1 MPFVLTG
8 NRRVDPAYL
17 IPCIRAPEVCYAL
30 SMMTNVFR
38 FAALGMLVSTPLAA
52 TPAPTPEQI
61 LADASRYTVKVSV
74 LTEVGLNQD
83 AGGASSGTGF
93 LIDKKRG
100 WLLTNA
106 HVATRSPSTIRVSF
120 RHGAEFE
127 AKRIHVD
134 PLIDLAVLV
143 IPTDKIPSDT
153 VEASLACGGLPAA
166 GTSVL
171 AYGHPWGMSYTA
183 SRGIVS
189 GLAWMYP
196 SQLIQTDAVINSGNS
211 GGPLISLND
220 GRVVGINTATYQ
232 PEEKDEGG
240 TAISLAEPMPSICKI
255 IDLLKGGKDT
265 KLRLLPIAVA
275 TAGDDLRPRVAKV
288 FQSGL
293 LFQSGD
299 IITAVNGGAEVG
311 SLPELLTDLRGI
323 NGDAT
328 ISVER
333 DGKAVNVPSPVK
345 VVPDPLKVRSINFS
359 GLVIGRPWMLDDFDV
374 NSGNDLIVEWFEAAE
389 EASLSGIAVA
399 DYIVSVDG
407 RRFSELN
414 ALYTYLHDLPEDA
427 VVEFMV
433 KRRATAAEFFYEYHQ
448 ISLARTKLGWVSAE

>member
-1 MPFVLTG
+1 M
-8 NRRVDPAYL
+8 
-17 IPCIRAPEVCYAL
+17 I
-30 SMMTNVFR
+30 SNVFR
-38 FAALGMLVSTPLAA
+38 FAVLGMLMSTPLTA
-52 TPAPTPEQI
+52 TPEPTPEQI
-61 LADASRYTVKVSV
+61 LADASRYTVKVQV
-74 LTEVGLNQD
+74 LTEIGLNQD
-83 AGGASSGTGF
+83 TGGAASGTGF
-93 LIDKKRG
+93 LIDKQRG

-106 HVATRSPSTIRVSF
+106 HVATRSPSTIKVSF
-120 RHGAEFE
+120 RNGEEFE
-127 AKRIHVD
+127 AKRVHVD

-143 IPTDKIPSDT
+143 IPTDKIPSDA
-153 VEASLACGGLPAA
+153 VEASLACDSVPAA

-183 SRGIVS
+183 SRGIVA

-240 TAISLAEPMPSICKI
+240 TAIGLAEPMPGICKI
-255 IDLLKGGKDT
+255 VDLLKGGKDT
-265 KLRLLPIAVA
+265 KLRLLPVAVA

-288 FQSGL
+288 FQPGL
-293 LFQSGD
+293 QFQSGD
-299 IITAVNGGAEVG
+299 IITSVNGGADVG
-311 SLPELLTDLRGI
+311 TFPELLAELRGL
-323 NGDAT
+323 NGEAL

-333 DGKAVNVPSPVK
+333 DGKAVNVLSSVK

-359 GLVIGRPWMLDDFDV
+359 GVIIGRPWMLDDFDV
-374 NSGNDLIVEWFEAAE
+374 NTSNHLIVEWFEAAE

-414 ALYTYLHDLPEDA
+414 PLYTYLNELPEDA
-427 VVEFMV
+427 VAEFMV
-433 KRRATAAEFFYEYHQ
+433 KRRATAAEYFYEYHQ

>member
-1 MPFVLTG
+1 M
-8 NRRVDPAYL
+8 
-17 IPCIRAPEVCYAL
+17 PEVCYEL
-30 SMMTNVFR
+30 DMIQNLFR
-38 FAALGMLVSTPLAA
+38 FAALGMLLSTPLIAN
-52 TPAPTPEQI
+52 PEPTPEQI

-74 LTEVGLNQD
+74 LTEIGLNQD

-93 LIDKKRG
+93 LIDKERG

-120 RHGAEFE
+120 RNSEEIE

-143 IPTDKIPSDT
+143 IPTDKIPSDA
-153 VEASLACGGLPAA
+153 VEASLACDSVPAA

-183 SRGIVS
+183 SRGIVA

-196 SQLIQTDAVINSGNS
+196 SQFIQTDAVINSGNS

-232 PEEKDEGG
+232 PEEKDESA
-240 TAISLAEPMPSICKI
+240 TAISLAEPMPGICKI
-255 IDLLKGGKDT
+255 VDLLKGGKDT
-265 KLRLLPIAVA
+265 KLRLLPVAVA

-288 FQSGL
+288 FQSGVQ
-293 LFQSGD
+293 FQSGD
-299 IITAVNGGAEVG
+299 IITAVNGGGEVG
-311 SLPELLTDLRGI
+311 TLPELLTNLRGL
-323 NGDAT
+323 DKEAV

-333 DGKAVNVPSPVK
+333 NGRVVDVRSPLNVA
-345 VVPDPLKVRSINFS
+345 PDPLKARSINFS
-359 GLVIGRPWMLDDFDV
+359 GLIIGCPWMLDDFDV
-374 NSGNDLIVEWFEAAE
+374 NSDKHLIVEWVESAE

-414 ALYTYLHDLPEDA
+414 ALYAYLNDLPEDA
-427 VVEFMV
+427 AVEFMV
-433 KRRATAAEFFYEYHQ
+433 KRRATAAEYFYEYHQ
-448 ISLARTKLGWVSAE
+448 ISLARTKLDWVTVQ

>member
-1 MPFVLTG
+1 MIQNF
-8 NRRVDPAYL
+8 
-17 IPCIRAPEVCYAL
+17 
-30 SMMTNVFR
+30 FR
-38 FAALGMLVSTPLAA
+38 FAALGMLLSTPVTA

-74 LTEVGLNQD
+74 LTEIGLNQD

-93 LIDKKRG
+93 LIDKERG

-120 RHGAEFE
+120 RNSEEIE

-143 IPTDKIPSDT
+143 IPADKIPSDA
-153 VEASLACGGLPAA
+153 VEASLACDSVPAS

-183 SRGIVS
+183 SRGIVA

-196 SQLIQTDAVINSGNS
+196 SQFIQTDAVINSGNS

-232 PEEKDEGG
+232 PEEKDEGA

-255 IDLLKGGKDT
+255 VDLLKGGKDT
-265 KLRLLPIAVA
+265 KLRLLPVAVA

-288 FQSGL
+288 FQSGVQ
-293 LFQSGD
+293 FQSGD
-299 IITAVNGGAEVG
+299 IITAVNGGGEVG
-311 SLPELLTDLRGI
+311 TLPELLTNLRGL
-323 NGDAT
+323 DKEAV

-333 DGKAVNVPSPVK
+333 NGKVVNVLSSVK
-345 VVPDPLKVRSINFS
+345 VVPDPLKVRSINIS
-359 GLVIGRPWMLDDFDV
+359 GLIIGRPWMLDDFDV
-374 NSGNDLIVEWFEAAE
+374 NSDKHLVVEWLESAE

-407 RRFSELN
+407 RRFSDLD
-414 ALYTYLHDLPEDA
+414 ALYNYLNDLPEDA

-433 KRRATAAEFFYEYHQ
+433 KRRATAAEYFYEYHL
-448 ISLARTKLGWVSAE
+448 ISLARTKLGWVSAG

>member
-1 MPFVLTG
+1 MHYSFIMKKI
-8 NRRVDPAYL
+8 D
-17 IPCIRAPEVCYAL
+17 
-30 SMMTNVFR
+30 SR
-38 FAALGMLVSTPLAA
+38 FAALGFILTVPVTAS
-52 TPAPTPEQI
+52 PAPTPEQI
-61 LADASRYTVKVSV
+61 LADASRYTVKIQV
-74 LTEVGLNQD
+74 LTEIGLNQD
-83 AGGASSGTGF
+83 NGGAASGTGF
-93 LIDKKRG
+93 LIDKRRG

-120 RHGAEFE
+120 RNGEEFE
-127 AKRIHVD
+127 TKRIHVD

-143 IPTDKIPSDT
+143 VPTDKIPSDA
-153 VEASLACGGLPAA
+153 VEATLACDSLPAA

-220 GRVVGINTATYQ
+220 GRVVGINTSTYK
-232 PEEKDEGG
+232 PEENEDGG

-255 IDLLKGGKDT
+255 IDLLEEGKDT

-293 LFQSGD
+293 QFQSGD
-299 IITAVNGGAEVG
+299 IITAVNGGAEV
-311 SLPELLTDLRGI
+311 STLPELLADLRGL
-323 NGDAT
+323 NGEAT

-333 DGKAVNVPSPVK
+333 DGKTVNVRSPVNI
-345 VVPDPLKVRSINFS
+345 VPDPLRVRSINFS
-359 GLVIGRPWMLDDFDV
+359 GLIIGRPWMLDDFDV
-374 NSGNDLIVEWFEAAE
+374 NSDKHLIVEWFETAE

-414 ALYTYLHDLPEDA
+414 ALYTYLNDLPEDA

-433 KRRATAAEFFYEYHQ
+433 KRRATAAEYFYEYHQ
-448 ISLARTKLGWVSAE
+448 ISLARTKLDWVAAQ

>member
-1 MPFVLTG
+1 
-8 NRRVDPAYL
+8 
-17 IPCIRAPEVCYAL
+17 
-30 SMMTNVFR
+30 
-38 FAALGMLVSTPLAA
+38 MLLSTPLTA

-61 LADASRYTVKVSV
+61 LADASRYTVKIQV
-74 LTEVGLNQD
+74 LTEIGLNQD
-83 AGGASSGTGF
+83 AGGAASGTGF

-106 HVATRSPSTIRVSF
+106 HVATRSPSTIKVSF
-120 RHGAEFE
+120 RNGEEFE

-134 PLIDLAVLV
+134 PLIDLAVLA
-143 IPTDKIPSDT
+143 IPTDKIPSDV
-153 VEASLACGGLPAA
+153 VEAALACDSVPAA

-240 TAISLAEPMPSICKI
+240 TAISLAEPMPGICKI

-311 SLPELLTDLRGI
+311 TLPELLADLRGI

-333 DGKAVNVPSPVK
+333 DGKAVNVLSPVK

-374 NSGNDLIVEWFEAAE
+374 NTSNHLIVEWFEAAE

-407 RRFSELN
+407 RRFSELD
-414 ALYTYLHDLPEDA
+414 ALYSYLKRLPEDA
-427 VVEFMV
+427 VVEFIV
-433 KRRATAAEFFYEYHQ
+433 KRRATAAEYFYEYHQ
-448 ISLARTKLGWVSAE
+448 MSLARTKLDWVSVE

>member
-1 MPFVLTG
+1 M
-8 NRRVDPAYL
+8 
-17 IPCIRAPEVCYAL
+17 I
-30 SMMTNVFR
+30 TNLFR
-38 FAALGMLVSTPLAA
+38 FAALGMLLSTPLTA

-61 LADASRYTVKVSV
+61 LADASRYTVKVQV
-74 LTEVGLNQD
+74 LTEIGLNQD
-83 AGGASSGTGF
+83 AGGSASGTGF
-93 LIDKKRG
+93 LVDKKRG
-100 WLLTNA
+100 WILTNA

-120 RHGAEFE
+120 RNGEEFE

-134 PLIDLAVLV
+134 PLIDLAVLAV
-143 IPTDKIPSDT
+143 PTDKISSDA
-153 VEASLACGGLPAA
+153 VEASLACDSLPSA

-220 GRVVGINTATYQ
+220 GRVVGINTSTYK

-255 IDLLKGGKDT
+255 IDLLKEGKDT
-265 KLRLLPIAVA
+265 KLRLLPIAIA

-293 LFQSGD
+293 QFQPGD

-311 SLPELLTDLRGI
+311 TFPELLADLRGL
-323 NGDAT
+323 NGEAI

-333 DGKAVNVPSPVK
+333 DGKAVNVLSSVK

-359 GLVIGRPWMLDDFDV
+359 GLIIGRPWMLDDFDV
-374 NSGNDLIVEWFEAAE
+374 NSDKHLIVEWFESAE

-414 ALYTYLHDLPEDA
+414 ALYTYLDDLPEDA

-433 KRRATAAEFFYEYHQ
+433 KRRASAAEYFFEYHQ
-448 ISLARTKLGWVSAE
+448 ISLARTKLGWVTAQ

>member
-1 MPFVLTG
+1 M
-8 NRRVDPAYL
+8 
-17 IPCIRAPEVCYAL
+17 I
-30 SMMTNVFR
+30 TNFFH
-38 FAALGMLVSTPLAA
+38 FAALGMLLSTALNA
-52 TPAPTPEQI
+52 TPSPTPEQI
-61 LADASRYTVKVSV
+61 LADASRYTVKVQV
-74 LTEVGLNQD
+74 LTEIGLNQD
-83 AGGASSGTGF
+83 AGGSASGTGF

-120 RHGAEFE
+120 RNGEEFE

-143 IPTDKIPSDT
+143 IPTDKIPSGA
-153 VEASLACGGLPAA
+153 VEASLACDSLPTA
-166 GTSVL
+166 GASVL

-183 SRGIVS
+183 SRGIVA

-196 SQLIQTDAVINSGNS
+196 SQFIQTDAVINSGNS

-232 PEEKDEGG
+232 PEEKDEGA
-240 TAISLAEPMPSICKI
+240 TAIGLAEPMPGICKI
-255 IDLLKGGKDT
+255 VDLLKGGKDT
-265 KLRLLPIAVA
+265 KLRLLPVAVA

-288 FQSGL
+288 FQPGL
-293 LFQSGD
+293 QFQSGD

-311 SLPELLTDLRGI
+311 TFPELLAELRGL
-323 NGDAT
+323 NGEAI

-333 DGKAVNVPSPVK
+333 DGKAVNVLSSVK
-345 VVPDPLKVRSINFS
+345 VVPDPMKVRSINFS
-359 GLVIGRPWMLDDFDV
+359 GLIIGRPWMLDDFDV
-374 NSGNDLIVEWFEAAE
+374 NSDKHLIVEWFEAAE

-407 RRFSELN
+407 HRFSELN
-414 ALYTYLHDLPEDA
+414 ALYTYLNDLPEDA
-427 VVEFMV
+427 AVEFMV
-433 KRRATAAEFFYEYHQ
+433 KRRATAAEYFYEYHQ
-448 ISLARTKLGWVSAE
+448 ISLARTKLGWVNAE

>member
-1 MPFVLTG
+1 MMGL
-8 NRRVDPAYL
+8 L
-17 IPCIRAPEVCYAL
+17 LSAPVKA
-30 SMMTNVFR
+30 N
-38 FAALGMLVSTPLAA
+38 
-52 TPAPTPEQI
+52 PAPTPEQI
-61 LADASRYTVKVSV
+61 LADASRYTVKVQV
-74 LTEVGLNQD
+74 LTEIGLNQD
-83 AGGASSGTGF
+83 AGGSASGTGF

-120 RHGAEFE
+120 RNGEEFE

-143 IPTDKIPSDT
+143 VPTDKIPSDA
-153 VEASLACGGLPAA
+153 VEASLVCESLPAA

-183 SRGIVS
+183 SRGIVA

-196 SQLIQTDAVINSGNS
+196 SQFIQTDAVINSGNS

-232 PEEKDEGG
+232 PEEKDEGA
-240 TAISLAEPMPSICKI
+240 TAIGLAEPMPGICKVVE
-255 IDLLKGGKDT
+255 LLKGGKDT
-265 KLRLLPIAVA
+265 KLRLLPVAVA

-288 FQSGL
+288 FQPGL
-293 LFQSGD
+293 QFQSGD

-311 SLPELLTDLRGI
+311 TFPELLAELRGLDGEAI
-323 NGDAT
+323 

-333 DGKAVNVPSPVK
+333 DGKAVDVLSSVR

-359 GLVIGRPWMLDDFDV
+359 GLIIGRPWMLDDFDV
-374 NSGNDLIVEWFEAAE
+374 NSGNDLVVEWYETAE

-407 RRFSELN
+407 RRFSELK
-414 ALYTYLHDLPEDA
+414 ALYSYLDDLPEDA

-433 KRRATAAEFFYEYHQ
+433 KRRATAAEYFYEYHQ

>member
-1 MPFVLTG
+1 MIT
-8 NRRVDPAYL
+8 
-17 IPCIRAPEVCYAL
+17 I
-30 SMMTNVFR
+30 VFR
-38 FAALGMLVSTPLAA
+38 FAALGMLLSTPLTA

-74 LTEVGLNQD
+74 LTEIGLNQD

-93 LIDKKRG
+93 LIDKERG

-106 HVATRSPSTIRVSF
+106 HVATRSPSTIKVSF
-120 RHGAEFE
+120 RRGEEFE

-143 IPTDKIPSDT
+143 IHTDKIPSDA
-153 VEASLACGGLPAA
+153 VEASLSCESVPAA

-183 SRGIVS
+183 SRGIVA

-196 SQLIQTDAVINSGNS
+196 SQFIQTDAVINSGNS

-232 PEEKDEGG
+232 PEEKDESA
-240 TAISLAEPMPSICKI
+240 TAISLAEPMPGICKI
-255 IDLLKGGKDT
+255 VDLLKGGKDT
-265 KLRLLPIAVA
+265 KLRLLPVAVA

-288 FQSGL
+288 FQSGVQ
-293 LFQSGD
+293 FQSGD
-299 IITAVNGGAEVG
+299 IITAVNGGGEVG
-311 SLPELLTDLRGI
+311 TLPELLTNLRGL
-323 NGDAT
+323 DKEAV

-333 DGKAVNVPSPVK
+333 NGRVVDVRSPLNVA
-345 VVPDPLKVRSINFS
+345 PDPLKARSINFS
-359 GLVIGRPWMLDDFDV
+359 GLIIGRPWMLDDFDV
-374 NSGNDLIVEWFEAAE
+374 NSDKHLIVEWVESAE

-407 RRFSELN
+407 RRFSDLDEL
-414 ALYTYLHDLPEDA
+414 YRYLDQLPEDA
-427 VVEFMV
+427 
-433 KRRATAAEFFYEYHQ
+433 AAEFIVKRSSKAMEFYSEYHQ
-448 ISLARTKLGWVSAE
+448 ISLGRTKLDWVMAQ

>member
-1 MPFVLTG
+1 MRG
-8 NRRVDPAYL
+8 AKL
-17 IPCIRAPEVCYAL
+17 IACIRGPEVCYEL
-30 SMMTNVFR
+30 SMITNVFR
-38 FAALGMLVSTPLAA
+38 FAMMGLLLSAPVKAN
-52 TPAPTPEQI
+52 PAPTPEQI
-61 LADASRYTVKVSV
+61 LADASRYTVKVQV
-74 LTEVGLNQD
+74 LTEIGLNQD
-83 AGGASSGTGF
+83 AGGSASGTGF

-120 RHGAEFE
+120 RNGEEFE

-143 IPTDKIPSDT
+143 VPTDKIPSDA
-153 VEASLACGGLPAA
+153 VEASLVCESLPAA

-183 SRGIVS
+183 SRGIVA

-196 SQLIQTDAVINSGNS
+196 SQFIQTDAVINSGNS

-232 PEEKDEGG
+232 PEEKDEGA
-240 TAISLAEPMPSICKI
+240 TAIGLAEPMPGICKI
-255 IDLLKGGKDT
+255 VDLLKGGKDT
-265 KLRLLPIAVA
+265 KLRLLPVAVA

-288 FQSGL
+288 FQPGL
-293 LFQSGD
+293 QFQSGD

-311 SLPELLTDLRGI
+311 TFPELLAELRGLDGEAI
-323 NGDAT
+323 

-333 DGKAVNVPSPVK
+333 DGKAVDVLSSVR

-359 GLVIGRPWMLDDFDV
+359 GLIIGRPWMLDDFDV
-374 NSGNDLIVEWFEAAE
+374 NSGNDLVVEWYETAE

-407 RRFSELN
+407 RRFSELK
-414 ALYTYLHDLPEDA
+414 ALYSYLDDLPEDA

-433 KRRATAAEFFYEYHQ
+433 KRRATAAEYFYEYHQ

>member
-1 MPFVLTG
+1 
-8 NRRVDPAYL
+8 
-17 IPCIRAPEVCYAL
+17 
-30 SMMTNVFR
+30 
-38 FAALGMLVSTPLAA
+38 
-52 TPAPTPEQI
+52 
-61 LADASRYTVKVSV
+61 
-74 LTEVGLNQD
+74 
-83 AGGASSGTGF
+83 
-93 LIDKKRG
+93 
-100 WLLTNA
+100 
-106 HVATRSPSTIRVSF
+106 VA
-120 RHGAEFE
+120 
-127 AKRIHVD
+127 
-134 PLIDLAVLV
+134 
-143 IPTDKIPSDT
+143 
-153 VEASLACGGLPAA
+153 
-166 GTSVL
+166 
-171 AYGHPWGMSYTA
+171 
-183 SRGIVS
+183 

-240 TAISLAEPMPSICKI
+240 TAISLAEPMPGICKI

-288 FQSGL
+288 FQSEL
-293 LFQSGD
+293 KFQAGD

-311 SLPELLTDLRGI
+311 TFPELLADLRGL
-323 NGDAT
+323 NGEAI

-333 DGKAVNVPSPVK
+333 DGKAVNVRSSVK

-359 GLVIGRPWMLDDFDV
+359 GLIIGRPWMLDDFDV
-374 NSGNDLIVEWFEAAE
+374 NSDKHLIVEWFESAE

-407 RRFSELN
+407 RPFSELN
-414 ALYTYLHDLPEDA
+414 ALYTYLNDLPEDA

-433 KRRATAAEFFYEYHQ
+433 KRRATAAEYFYEYRQ

>member
-1 MPFVLTG
+1 
-8 NRRVDPAYL
+8 
-17 IPCIRAPEVCYAL
+17 
-30 SMMTNVFR
+30 
-38 FAALGMLVSTPLAA
+38 MLLSTPLTAK
-52 TPAPTPEQI
+52 PAPTPEQI
-61 LADASRYTVKVSV
+61 LADASRYTVKVQV
-74 LTEVGLNQD
+74 LTEIGLNQD
-83 AGGASSGTGF
+83 TGGSASGTGF

-106 HVATRSPSTIRVSF
+106 HVATRSPSTISVSF
-120 RHGAEFE
+120 RNGEEFE

-153 VEASLACGGLPAA
+153 VEASLACGSLPAA

-240 TAISLAEPMPSICKI
+240 TAISLAEPMPGICKI

-311 SLPELLTDLRGI
+311 TLPELLAALRGI

-333 DGKAVNVPSPVK
+333 DGKAVNVLSPVK

-374 NSGNDLIVEWFEAAE
+374 NSGNDLVVEWYETAE

-399 DYIVSVDG
+399 DYIVTVDG
-407 RRFSELN
+407 RRFSELD
-414 ALYTYLHDLPEDA
+414 ALYTYLNELPEDA
-427 VVEFMV
+427 VVEFIV
-433 KRRATAAEFFYEYHQ
+433 KRRATAAEYFYEYHQ
-448 ISLARTKLGWVSAE
+448 ISLARTKLGWVTNE

>member
-1 MPFVLTG
+1 M
-8 NRRVDPAYL
+8 
-17 IPCIRAPEVCYAL
+17 PEVCYEL
-30 SMMTNVFR
+30 DMIQNLFR

-74 LTEVGLNQD
+74 LTEIGLNQD

-93 LIDKKRG
+93 LIDKERG

-106 HVATRSPSTIRVSF
+106 HVATRSPSMIRVSF
-120 RHGAEFE
+120 RNSEEIE

-143 IPTDKIPSDT
+143 IPTDKIPSDA
-153 VEASLACGGLPAA
+153 VEASLACDSLPAA

-183 SRGIVS
+183 SRGIVA
-189 GLAWMYP
+189 GLTWMYP
-196 SQLIQTDAVINSGNS
+196 SQFIQTDAVINSGNS

-232 PEEKDEGG
+232 PEEKDEGA

-255 IDLLKGGKDT
+255 VDLLKGGKDT
-265 KLRLLPIAVA
+265 KLRLLPVAVA

-288 FQSGL
+288 FQSGVQ
-293 LFQSGD
+293 FQSGD
-299 IITAVNGGAEVG
+299 IITAVDGGGVVG
-311 SLPELLTDLRGI
+311 TLPELLTSLRGL
-323 NGDAT
+323 DKEAV

-333 DGKAVNVPSPVK
+333 NGRVVDVRSPLNVA
-345 VVPDPLKVRSINFS
+345 PDPLKARSINFS
-359 GLVIGRPWMLDDFDV
+359 GLIIGRPWMLDDFDV
-374 NSGNDLIVEWFEAAE
+374 NSDKHLIVEWVESAE

-407 RRFSELN
+407 RRFSDLD
-414 ALYTYLHDLPEDA
+414 ALYNYLNDLPEDA

-433 KRRATAAEFFYEYHQ
+433 KRRATAAEYFYEYHQ
-448 ISLARTKLGWVSAE
+448 ISLARTKLGWVSAQQP

>member
-1 MPFVLTG
+1 MLTK
-8 NRRVDPAYL
+8 V
-17 IPCIRAPEVCYAL
+17 
-30 SMMTNVFR
+30 SR
-38 FAALGMLVSTPLAA
+38 FAVTSLLLSAA
-52 TPAPTPEQI
+52 VAANPAPTPEQV
-61 LADASRYTVKVSV
+61 LADASRYTVKIQVI
-74 LTEVGLNQD
+74 TEIGLNQD
-83 AGGASSGTGF
+83 AGGAISGTGF
-93 LIDKKRG
+93 LIDKQRG

-120 RHGAEFE
+120 RNGEEFE

-143 IPTDKIPSDT
+143 IPKDKIPSDA
-153 VEASLACGGLPAA
+153 VEASLACDSLPSS

-196 SQLIQTDAVINSGNS
+196 NQLIQTDAVINSGNS

-220 GRVVGINTATYQ
+220 GRVVGINTSTYK
-232 PEEKDEGG
+232 PEENEEGG

-255 IDLLKGGKDT
+255 IDLLKDGKDT
-265 KLRLLPIAVA
+265 KLRLLPLAVA

-288 FQSGL
+288 FQAGL
-293 LFQSGD
+293 QFQSGD
-299 IITAVNGGAEVG
+299 IIKAVNGGAEV
-311 SLPELLTDLRGI
+311 STLPELLADLRGI
-323 NGDAT
+323 NGEAT

-333 DGKAVNVPSPVK
+333 DGRAVNVRSSVN
-345 VVPDPLKVRSINFS
+345 VIPDPLKVRSINFS
-359 GLVIGRPWMLDDFDV
+359 GLIIGRPWMLDDFDV
-374 NSGNDLIVEWFEAAE
+374 NTSNHLIVEWYEAAE

-407 RRFSELN
+407 RQFSQLD
-414 ALYTYLHDLPEDA
+414 ALYSYLNSLPEDA
-427 VVEFMV
+427 VAEFMV
-433 KRRATAAEFFYEYHQ
+433 KRRATAAEYFYEYHL
-448 ISLARTKLGWVSAE
+448 ITLARTKLSWVSAE

>member
-1 MPFVLTG
+1 M
-8 NRRVDPAYL
+8 
-17 IPCIRAPEVCYAL
+17 I
-30 SMMTNVFR
+30 SNVFR
-38 FAALGMLVSTPLAA
+38 FAALGMLLSTSVTA

-61 LADASRYTVKVSV
+61 LADASRYTVKVQV
-74 LTEVGLNQD
+74 LNEIALNQD
-83 AGGASSGTGF
+83 DGGSGFGTGF
-93 LIDKKRG
+93 LIDKERG

-106 HVATRSPSTIRVSF
+106 HVATRSPSTIKVSF
-120 RHGAEFE
+120 RNGEEFE

-134 PLIDLAVLV
+134 PLMDLAVLV
-143 IPTDKIPSDT
+143 IPTDKIPSDA
-153 VEASLACGGLPAA
+153 VEASLACDSVPAA

-183 SRGIVS
+183 SRGIVA

-196 SQLIQTDAVINSGNS
+196 SQFIQTDAVINSGNS

-240 TAISLAEPMPSICKI
+240 TAISLAEPMPGICKI
-255 IDLLKGGKDT
+255 VDLLKGGKDT

-288 FQSGL
+288 FQPGL
-293 LFQSGD
+293 QFQAGD
-299 IITAVNGGAEVG
+299 IITAVNGSAEVG
-311 SLPELLTDLRGI
+311 TLPELLTKLRGL
-323 NGDAT
+323 DKEAV

-333 DGKAVNVPSPVK
+333 NGKAVNVRSPLN
-345 VVPDPLKVRSINFS
+345 VVADPLKARSINFS
-359 GLVIGRPWMLDDFDV
+359 GLIIGRPWRLDDFDL
-374 NSGNDLIVEWFEAAE
+374 NPDKHLIVEWYEAAE
-389 EASLSGIAVA
+389 EASLSGIEVA

-407 RRFSELN
+407 RRFSDLD
-414 ALYTYLHDLPEDA
+414 ALYAYLNQLPDDA

-433 KRRATAAEFFYEYHQ
+433 KRLSKAMEFYSEYHQ
-448 ISLARTKLGWVSAE
+448 ISLARTKLDWVTAE

>member
-1 MPFVLTG
+1 MKSTFKRLALFACLTG
-8 NRRVDPAYL
+8 SPVVASAEP
-17 IPCIRAPEVCYAL
+17 
-30 SMMTNVFR
+30 S
-38 FAALGMLVSTPLAA
+38 
-52 TPAPTPEQI
+52 PEQI
-61 LADASRYTVKVSV
+61 LADASLYTVKIQV
-74 LTEVGLNQD
+74 LTEIGLNQD
-83 AGGASSGTGF
+83 AGGAQSGTGF
-93 LIDKKRG
+93 LIDKQRG

-120 RHGAEFE
+120 RNGEEFE

-143 IPTDKIPSDT
+143 IATDKIPSDA
-153 VEASLACGGLPAA
+153 VEASLACDSPPAA

-171 AYGHPWGMSYTA
+171 AYGHPWAMSYTA

-232 PEEKDEGG
+232 PEEKGEGG

-255 IDLLKGGKDT
+255 IDLLKAGKDT
-265 KLRLLPIAVA
+265 KLRMLPLAVA

-288 FQSGL
+288 FQPGL
-293 LFQSGD
+293 PFRSGD
-299 IITAVNGGAEVG
+299 VIKAVNGGTEVG
-311 SLPELLTDLRGI
+311 TLPELLANLRGL
-323 NGDAT
+323 NGEAT

-333 DGKAVNVPSPVK
+333 DGKVVDVRSPVN

-359 GLVIGRPWMLDDFDV
+359 GLIIGSPWMLDDFDR
-374 NSGNDLIVEWFEAAE
+374 NSDNHLIVEWYEAAE

-399 DYIVSVDG
+399 DYIVSADG
-407 RRFSELN
+407 RRFRELG
-414 ALYTYLHDLPEDA
+414 ALYSYLDGLPEDA
-427 VVEFMV
+427 VVKFVV
-433 KRRATAAEFFYEYHQ
+433 KRLSKSTEFYSEYHQ
-448 ISLARTKLGWVSAE
+448 ISLVRTKLDWVSVQ

>member
-1 MPFVLTG
+1 MKSILL
-8 NRRVDPAYL
+8 A
-17 IPCIRAPEVCYAL
+17 
-30 SMMTNVFR
+30 SS
-38 FAALGMLVSTPLAA
+38 LVA
-52 TPAPTPEQI
+52 TLCSAQLVANPAPTPEQI
-61 LADASRYTVKVSV
+61 LADASRYTVKVQV
-74 LTEVGLNQD
+74 LTEIGLNQD
-83 AGGASSGTGF
+83 TGGAASGTGF

-120 RHGAEFE
+120 RNGGEFE

-143 IPTDKIPSDT
+143 IPTDKIPSDA
-153 VEASLACGGLPAA
+153 VEASLACGSLPAA

-171 AYGHPWGMSYTA
+171 AFGHPWGMSYTA
-183 SRGIVS
+183 SRGIVA

-240 TAISLAEPMPSICKI
+240 TAISLAEPMPGICKI
-255 IDLLKGGKDT
+255 IDLLKGWKDT
-265 KLRLLPIAVA
+265 KLRLLPIAIA

-293 LFQSGD
+293 QFQSGD

-311 SLPELLTDLRGI
+311 TFPELVADLRGL
-323 NGDAT
+323 NGIAS

-333 DGKAVNVPSPVK
+333 DGSAVEVRSPVI
-345 VVPDPLKVRSINFS
+345 VVPDPLKARSINFS
-359 GLVIGRPWMLDDFDV
+359 GLIIGRPWMLDDFDV
-374 NSGNDLIVEWFEAAE
+374 NAENYLIVEWYEAAE
-389 EASLSGIAVA
+389 EASLSGIEVA

-407 RRFSELN
+407 RPFSTLD
-414 ALYTYLHDLPEDA
+414 ALYNYLSGLPDDA
-427 VVEFMV
+427 VAQFMV
-433 KRRATAAEFFYEYHQ
+433 KRRTKTTAYFYEYHRVGLPR
-448 ISLARTKLGWVSAE
+448 IKLGWVSAQ

>member
-1 MPFVLTG
+1 ML
-8 NRRVDPAYL
+8 
-17 IPCIRAPEVCYAL
+17 L
-30 SMMTNVFR
+30 SN
-38 FAALGMLVSTPLAA
+38 PLAA
-52 TPAPTPEQI
+52 TTTPTPEQI

-74 LTEVGLNQD
+74 LTEIGLNQD
-83 AGGASSGTGF
+83 TGGSGSGTGF
-93 LIDKKRG
+93 LIDKERG

-106 HVATRSPSTIRVSF
+106 HVATRSPSTIKVSF
-120 RHGAEFE
+120 RRGEEVE

-143 IPTDKIPSDT
+143 IPTDKIPSDA
-153 VEASLACGGLPAA
+153 VEASLACDSVPAA

-183 SRGIVS
+183 SRGIVA

-196 SQLIQTDAVINSGNS
+196 SQFIQTDAVINSGNS

-232 PEEKDEGG
+232 PEEKDEGA
-240 TAISLAEPMPSICKI
+240 TAISLAEPMPGICKI
-255 IDLLKGGKDT
+255 VDLLKGGKDT

-288 FQSGL
+288 FQSEVQ
-293 LFQSGD
+293 FQSGD
-299 IITAVNGGAEVG
+299 IITAVNGGTEV
-311 SLPELLTDLRGI
+311 STLPELLTDLRGL
-323 NGDAT
+323 NGGVT

-333 DGKAVNVPSPVK
+333 DGQDVDVQSPVN

-359 GLVIGRPWMLDDFDV
+359 GLIIGRPWMLDDYDV
-374 NSGNDLIVEWFEAAE
+374 NTGNHLIVEWYETAE
-389 EASLSGIAVA
+389 EASLSGMEIA

-407 RRFSELN
+407 RRFSELD
-414 ALYTYLHDLPEDA
+414 ALYSYLDKLPEDE
-427 VVEFMV
+427 VVQFMV
-433 KRRATAAEFFYEYHQ
+433 KRRATAEEYFYEYHQ

>member
-1 MPFVLTG
+1 MK
-8 NRRVDPAYL
+8 
-17 IPCIRAPEVCYAL
+17 
-30 SMMTNVFR
+30 NVFH
-38 FAALGMLVSTPLAA
+38 FAVLGLLSSAPVLAN
-52 TPAPTPEQI
+52 PAPTAEQI
-61 LADASRYTVKVSV
+61 LADASRYTVKIQV
-74 LTEVGLNQD
+74 LTAIGLNQD
-83 AGGASSGTGF
+83 DAGAASGTGF
-93 LIDKKRG
+93 LVDKKRG

-106 HVATRSPSTIRVSF
+106 HVATRSPSTIKVSF
-120 RHGAEFE
+120 RNGEEFE

-143 IPTDKIPSDT
+143 VPTDKIPSDA
-153 VEASLACGGLPAA
+153 VEASLACDSLPTS

-196 SQLIQTDAVINSGNS
+196 SQLIQTDALINSGNS

-220 GRVVGINTATYQ
+220 GLVVGINTSTYK

-240 TAISLAEPMPSICKI
+240 TAISLAEPMPGICKI
-255 IDLLKGGKDT
+255 IDLLKEGKDT
-265 KLRLLPIAVA
+265 KLRLLPIAIA

-293 LFQSGD
+293 QFQSGD

-311 SLPELLTDLRGI
+311 TLPELLADLRGL
-323 NGDAT
+323 NGEAT

-333 DGKAVNVPSPVK
+333 DGKAINVRSPVNVI
-345 VVPDPLKVRSINFS
+345 PDPLQVRSINFS
-359 GLVIGRPWMLDDFDV
+359 GLIIGRPWMLDDFDV
-374 NSGNDLIVEWFEAAE
+374 NSDKHLIVEWYEAAE

-399 DYIVSVDG
+399 DYIASVDG

-414 ALYTYLHDLPEDA
+414 DLYTYLDELSEDA

>member
-1 MPFVLTG
+1 M
-8 NRRVDPAYL
+8 
-17 IPCIRAPEVCYAL
+17 I
-30 SMMTNVFR
+30 TNVFR
-38 FAALGMLVSTPLAA
+38 FATLGLLLSTPLTAA
-52 TPAPTPEQI
+52 PAPTPEQI
-61 LADASRYTVKVSV
+61 LANASRYTVKVQV
-74 LTEVGLNQD
+74 LTEIGLNQD
-83 AGGASSGTGF
+83 TGGAASGTGF
-93 LIDKKRG
+93 LIDKKWG

-120 RHGAEFE
+120 RNGEEFE

-143 IPTDKIPSDT
+143 IPTDKIPPDA
-153 VEASLACGGLPAA
+153 VEASLACDSLPAA

-232 PEEKDEGG
+232 PEEKDKGA
-240 TAISLAEPMPSICKI
+240 TAISLAEPMPGICKI

-265 KLRLLPIAVA
+265 RLRLLPIAVA

-288 FQSGL
+288 FQSGVQ
-293 LFQSGD
+293 FQSGD

-311 SLPELLTDLRGI
+311 TLPELLADLRGL
-323 NGDAT
+323 NGGAT

-333 DGKAVNVPSPVK
+333 DGKSVDVQSPVD
-345 VVPDPLKVRSINFS
+345 VIPDPLKVRSINFS
-359 GLVIGRPWMLDDFDV
+359 GLIIGRPWMLDDFDV
-374 NSGNDLIVEWFEAAE
+374 NSGNHLIVEWYEATE

-399 DYIVSVDG
+399 DYIMSVDG
-407 RRFSELN
+407 RRFSELD
-414 ALYTYLHDLPEDA
+414 ALYSYLDKLPQDA
-427 VVEFMV
+427 VVRFMV
-433 KRRATAAEFFYEYHQ
+433 KRRATAEEYFFEYHQ

>member
-1 MPFVLTG
+1 
-8 NRRVDPAYL
+8 
-17 IPCIRAPEVCYAL
+17 
-30 SMMTNVFR
+30 MTKNIFR
-38 FAALGMLVSTPLAA
+38 FAALGMLLSTSVTA

-74 LTEVGLNQD
+74 LTEIGLNQD
-83 AGGASSGTGF
+83 TGGSGSGTGF
-93 LIDKKRG
+93 LIDKERG

-106 HVATRSPSTIRVSF
+106 HVATRSPSTIKVSF
-120 RHGAEFE
+120 RRGEEFE

-143 IPTDKIPSDT
+143 IPTDKIPSDA
-153 VEASLACGGLPAA
+153 VEASLACEGMPAA
-166 GTSVL
+166 GASVL

-183 SRGIVS
+183 SRGIVA

-232 PEEKDEGG
+232 PEEKDEGA
-240 TAISLAEPMPSICKI
+240 TAISLAEPMPGICKI
-255 IDLLKGGKDT
+255 VDLLKGSKDT

-293 LFQSGD
+293 QFQSGD
-299 IITAVNGGAEVG
+299 IITAVNGGAEV
-311 SLPELLTDLRGI
+311 STLPELLADLRGL
-323 NGDAT
+323 NGEAT

-333 DGKAVNVPSPVK
+333 DGKSVDVQSPVK
-345 VVPDPLKVRSINFS
+345 VVPDPLKVRSVNFS

-374 NSGNDLIVEWFEAAE
+374 NSDKHLIVEWVESAE

-407 RRFSELN
+407 RRFSELD
-414 ALYTYLHDLPEDA
+414 ALYSYLKSLPEDV

-433 KRRATAAEFFYEYHQ
+433 KRRATAAEYFYEYHQ
-448 ISLARTKLGWVSAE
+448 ISLARTKLDWVSAE

>member
-1 MPFVLTG
+1 M
-8 NRRVDPAYL
+8 
-17 IPCIRAPEVCYAL
+17 IK
-30 SMMTNVFR
+30 NVFR
-38 FAALGMLVSTPLAA
+38 FAALGMLLSTPLAA
-52 TPAPTPEQI
+52 APAPTPEQI
-61 LADASRYTVKVSV
+61 LADASRYTVKIQV
-74 LTEVGLNQD
+74 LTEIGLNQD
-83 AGGASSGTGF
+83 AGGAASGTGF

-106 HVATRSPSTIRVSF
+106 HVATRSPSTIKVSF
-120 RHGAEFE
+120 RNGEEFE

-134 PLIDLAVLV
+134 PLIDLAVLA
-143 IPTDKIPSDT
+143 IPTDKIPSDV
-153 VEASLACGGLPAA
+153 VEAALACDSVPAA

-240 TAISLAEPMPSICKI
+240 TAISLAEPMPGICKI

-288 FQSGL
+288 FQSEL
-293 LFQSGD
+293 KFQAGD
-299 IITAVNGGAEVG
+299 IITAVNGGTEVG
-311 SLPELLTDLRGI
+311 TFPELLADLRGL
-323 NGDAT
+323 NGEAI

-333 DGKAVNVPSPVK
+333 DGKAVNVLSSVK

-359 GLVIGRPWMLDDFDV
+359 GLIIGRPWMLDDFDV
-374 NSGNDLIVEWFEAAE
+374 NSDKHLIVEWFESAE

-414 ALYTYLHDLPEDA
+414 ALYTYLDDLPEDA

-433 KRRATAAEFFYEYHQ
+433 KRRATAAEYFYEYHQ
-448 ISLARTKLGWVSAE
+448 ISLARTKLDWVGVK

>member
-1 MPFVLTG
+1 MQIQPIVPRNALGLFVCVRT
-8 NRRVDPAYL
+8 
-17 IPCIRAPEVCYAL
+17 PEVCYAQ
-30 SMMTNVFR
+30 SMITNVIR
-38 FAALGMLVSTPLAA
+38 FAALSMLFSTPLTAS
-52 TPAPTPEQI
+52 PAPTPEQI
-61 LADASRYTVKVSV
+61 LAQASRYTVKVEV
-74 LTEVGLNQD
+74 LTEIGLNQD
-83 AGGASSGTGF
+83 EGGSSFGTGF
-93 LIDKKRG
+93 LIDKNRG

-120 RHGAEFE
+120 RNGQEFE

-134 PLIDLAVLV
+134 PLMDLAILT
-143 IPTDKIPSDT
+143 IPTDKIPSDA
-153 VEASLACGGLPAA
+153 VEAYLACDSLPAA

-232 PEEKDEGG
+232 PEERDNGA
-240 TAISLAEPMPSICKI
+240 TAISLAEPMPGICKI
-255 IDLLKGGKDT
+255 IDLLKGGKDA

-288 FQSGL
+288 FHSGVQ
-293 LFQSGD
+293 FQSGD

-311 SLPELLTDLRGI
+311 TLPELLADLRGLEKE
-323 NGDAT
+323 AV

-333 DGKAVNVPSPVK
+333 NGKAVDVRSPLNL
-345 VVPDPLKVRSINFS
+345 VPDPLKARSINFS
-359 GLVIGRPWMLDDFDV
+359 GLIIGQPWRLDDFDR
-374 NSGNDLIVEWFEAAE
+374 NPNNYLIVEWYESTE
-389 EASLSGIAVA
+389 EASLSGIEVA

-414 ALYTYLHDLPEDA
+414 QLYSYLDQLPEGA
-427 VVEFMV
+427 EVKFMV
-433 KRRATAAEFFYEYHQ
+433 KRSSKAMEFYSEYHQ
-448 ISLARTKLGWVSAE
+448 MSLARTKLDWVSAE